1 MLLPDRVCTGL
12 GKTLRSWLDQGCP
25 HCPIFLTA
33 AEYSSGDPYFSATVV
48 GRSLKPTKHHRL
60 GGPLPPPT
68 IYYII
73 GSSAGGK
80 LPFLLNYGHLTL
92 PEGRFLFGTHP
103 VAMKGNSP
111 ERERSLPQPSLWQPP
126 KVLREAI
133 LPKGGFF
140 GGIWQKTPP
149 SYLHMTNMCNP
160 LDSVLLSHV

>member
-1 MLLPDRVCTGL
+1 MLLSGRVCTGL

-33 AEYSSGDPYFSATVV
+33 AEHSSGDPYFSATVV

-80 LPFLLNYGHLTL
+80 LPFIFNYGHLTL

-111 ERERSLPQPSLWQPP
+111 EER
-126 KVLREAI
+126 KE
-133 LPKGGFF
+133 
-140 GGIWQKTPP
+140 PP
-149 SYLHMTNMCNP
+149 STLPLAASQGPAGGDSAVGSFFWGHMAKNAT
-160 LDSVLLSHV
+160 